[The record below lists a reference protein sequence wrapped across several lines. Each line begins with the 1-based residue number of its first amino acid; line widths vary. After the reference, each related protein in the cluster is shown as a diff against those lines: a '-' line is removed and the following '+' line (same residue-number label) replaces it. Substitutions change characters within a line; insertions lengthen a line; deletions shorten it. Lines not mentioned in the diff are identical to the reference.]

1 MGNSRTN
8 SRRERGQIALFA
20 AAVAVPLLIG
30 QFASAQD
37 LAQSTT
43 LGVIGDGKLD
53 YVYDP
58 ATGDVRVAYD
68 GDVRIDALH
77 PLQRLKL
84 ASAAGWFNTT
94 NLNTSVF
101 DTITAR

>member
-1 MGNSRTN
+1 MGDRRTN

-20 AAVAVPLLIG
+20 AAVAVPLVMG
-30 QFASAQD
+30 QFAGAQD

-58 ATGDVRVAYD
+58 ATGDVRVVYD

-84 ASAAGWFNTT
+84 ASVAGSFITG
-94 NLNTSVF
+94 NLNKSAFATF
-101 DTITAR
+101 TIL